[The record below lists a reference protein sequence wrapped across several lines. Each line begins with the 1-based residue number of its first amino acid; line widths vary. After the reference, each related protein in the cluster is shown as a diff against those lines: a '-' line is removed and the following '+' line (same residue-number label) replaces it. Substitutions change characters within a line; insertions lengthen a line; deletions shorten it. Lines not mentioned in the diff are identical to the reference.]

1 MSWSSEDFVSE
12 LSDVSKLVNM
22 SQASGTLHDSL
33 VMALQ
38 KKVENSFTLM
48 PSDFVR

>member
-1 MSWSSEDFVSE
+1 MSE